1 MSGGS
6 FGYAFS
12 TVNRF
17 TDELGVK
24 LDGHDEVDARGFKP
38 LQFAP
43 ETLEKLREIEH
54 LARRTAML
62 MREVEWLYSGD
73 TSDCSFMRRV
83 AEIESSNSART
94 GKLA

>member
-6 FGYAFS
+6 FDYAFS
-12 TVNRF
+12 TVESF
-17 TDELGVK
+17 ADELGVK
-24 LDGHDEVDARGFKP
+24 LDGKDEADAWGFKP

-43 ETLEKLREIEH
+43 ETIGKLREIEQ

-62 MREVEWLYSGD
+62 MREAEWLYSGD

-83 AEIESSNSART
+83 AEIESSNV
-94 GKLA
+94 